1 MVWKTIKSGASKVVS
16 VAKVTGSVAK
26 STGSAAT
33 SGVSGK
39 LLTFLMV
46 FVFANIGYLT
56 GFPLIIYAWFA
67 GFIGWIVNL
76 FLGHP
81 FIGLP
86 LIPEFMFTY
95 SKIITKYGWGF
106 IFNGWYVW
114 WFIRRRRAIK
124 AGAGKIGF
132 WNTGFGMIIRFAW
145 LWVVFSFVF
154 TVFYTGYNFDSDF
167 EFPVTGC
174 GIQRTAQSQLGLS
187 PVSCEIEG
195 FNLAAQRQS
204 EKAEFAAA
212 TRTGMMGRLFAP
224 FMEETGFG
232 KVFKVKDVQDETI
245 LNEAAGSTLTDLRAP
260 KLSYTAN
267 NRLAEDIK
275 ILANIEAKNLFLNA
289 PSDSKILVKIE
300 PSIPVTQCGCT
311 GSSCLA
317 NEVNYPSEAFNPSGG
332 QPIVFDNKEE
342 VKCLINIQD
351 FLQSG
356 FGQEETEDSEQPCWC
371 NYRWTCNIDG
381 ISSNDTVAHNTFMLG
396 SGFHQQIKC
405 IHPGLSLREDK
416 FVDGDKVRYNGLG
429 KPFYVDVDF
438 SYDGIAA
445 ANKQLFVI
453 DKNVARQEQDPINA
467 LNLGAYV
474 ISNSFNDGRVRLGIG
489 TDTLYEFV
497 TPAYYEDFSPDI
509 LDLGVSF
516 SANRYPGGYRAE
528 VNKVTLWVQ
537 VLDDS
542 VGFVCGT
549 RSLPEKNEST
559 EKWEIS
565 EEYKCDPEGNSQSGN
580 FRYEGVDE
588 TESYHKFVMNS
599 EEAQELGAKTVLNL
613 GEVANYEIKMFVP
626 SEVLGGASYQGIL
639 IESEVEYTY
648 TTRDDLLVRITH
660 DEFVVD
666 EPEDATV
673 IGID

>member
-1 MVWKTIKSGASKVVS
+1 
-16 VAKVTGSVAK
+16 
-26 STGSAAT
+26 
-33 SGVSGK
+33 
-39 LLTFLMV
+39 
-46 FVFANIGYLT
+46 
-56 GFPLIIYAWFA
+56 
-67 GFIGWIVNL
+67 
-76 FLGHP
+76 
-81 FIGLP
+81 
-86 LIPEFMFTY
+86 
-95 SKIITKYGWGF
+95 
-106 IFNGWYVW
+106 
-114 WFIRRRRAIK
+114 
-124 AGAGKIGF
+124 
-132 WNTGFGMIIRFAW
+132 
-145 LWVVFSFVF
+145 
-154 TVFYTGYNFDSDF
+154 
-167 EFPVTGC
+167 
-174 GIQRTAQSQLGLS
+174 
-187 PVSCEIEG
+187 
-195 FNLAAQRQS
+195 
-204 EKAEFAAA
+204 
-212 TRTGMMGRLFAP
+212 
-224 FMEETGFG
+224 
-232 KVFKVKDVQDETI
+232 
-245 LNEAAGSTLTDLRAP
+245 
-260 KLSYTAN
+260 
-267 NRLAEDIK
+267 
-275 ILANIEAKNLFLNA
+275 
-289 PSDSKILVKIE
+289 
-300 PSIPVTQCGCT
+300 
-311 GSSCLA
+311 
-317 NEVNYPSEAFNPSGG
+317 
-332 QPIVFDNKEE
+332 
-342 VKCLINIQD
+342 
-351 FLQSG
+351 
-356 FGQEETEDSEQPCWC
+356 
-371 NYRWTCNIDG
+371 
-381 ISSNDTVAHNTFMLG
+381 MLG

>member
-1 MVWKTIKSGASKVVS
+1 MVWNKIKSGASTVK
-16 VAKVTGSVAK
+16 TGLGKTEALR
-26 STGSAAT
+26 SAAT
-33 SGVSGK
+33 AGLSGK
-39 LLTFLMV
+39 LLTFLLV

-67 GFIGWIVNL
+67 GFVGWILNGALV
-76 FLGHP
+76 
-81 FIGLP
+81 FIPGAP
-86 LIPEFMFTY
+86 LIPEGIFTY
-95 SKIITKYGWGF
+95 SKIITKFGYGF
-106 IFNGWYVW
+106 IFNGLFVW
-114 WFIRRRRAIK
+114 WLIRRRQAIK
-124 AGAGKIGF
+124 AGAAVAGF
-132 WNTGFGMIIRFAW
+132 WNSTFGIIIKFAW
-145 LWVVFSFVF
+145 LWVLFSFVF
-154 TVFYTGYNFDSDF
+154 TVFYTGYNFDSEF

-174 GIQRTAQSQLGLS
+174 GIHRTAKSQLGLA
-187 PVSCEIEG
+187 PMSCDPDEINRILG
-195 FNLAAQRQS
+195 RAS
-204 EKAEFAAA
+204 EEAEFAAS
-212 TRTGMMGRLFAP
+212 TGTGVMGKLFAP
-224 FMEETGFG
+224 FMEETSLGN
-232 KVFKVKDVQDETI
+232 VFKSKDVQDETI
-245 LNEAAGSTLTDLRAP
+245 LNEDAGSTLTDLRAP
-260 KLSYTAN
+260 KLSYTAS

-289 PSDSKILVKIE
+289 LPNSKIKVKIE
-300 PSIPVTQCGCT
+300 PSISVTQCACSGDDDD
-311 GSSCLA
+311 CLP
-317 NEVNYPSEAFNPSGG
+317 NEVNYPFDALSSSED
-332 QPIVFDNKEE
+332 QPIVFENAEE
-342 VKCLINIQD
+342 VRCLLTSQD
-351 FLQSG
+351 ILRSGG
-356 FGQEETEDSEQPCWC
+356 FGQEEPEDPKPCWC

-381 ISSNDTVAHNTFMLG
+381 ISTEDRIAQNTFNLS

-405 IHPGLSLREDK
+405 IRPGLSLREDK
-416 FVDGDKVRYNGLG
+416 FVDGDEVRYNGLG

-453 DKNVARQEQDPINA
+453 DKTVARQEQDPINA
-467 LNLGAYV
+467 LNLGDYV

-516 SANRYPGGYRAE
+516 SANRYPGGYKAE

-549 RSLPEKNEST
+549 RGLPEKNDSSK
-559 EKWEIS
+559 KWEIS
-565 EEYKCDPEGNSQSGN
+565 EEDKCDPEGNSQSGN
-580 FRYEGVDE
+580 FRYEGLDE
-588 TESYHKFVMNS
+588 TESYHKFVMDS
-599 EEAQELGAKTVLNL
+599 EEAQELGAKTTLNL

-648 TTRDDLLVRITH
+648 TTRDDLIVRVTH

-666 EPEDATV
+666 DELEEAIV
-673 IGID
+673 IGIE